1 MKAMSAKNAKV
12 LKDIPN
18 IGPSMVSDFKML
30 EIHTPEDL
38 KMRDSYALYTKLCKI
53 TGKRHDPCVLDTF
66 MAAVDF
72 MNGAVSQP
80 WWNYTKTRKQR
91 YPNI

>member
-1 MKAMSAKNAKV
+1 MKAMSANNAKV

-18 IGPSMVSDFKML
+18 IGPSMVSDFKIL

-38 KMRDSYALYTKLCKI
+38 KMRDPFALYTKLCKI
-53 TGKRHDPCVLDTF
+53 TRKRHDPCVLDTF

-80 WWNYTKTRKQR
+80 LVELYKNKKETLS
-91 YPNI
+91 

>member
-1 MKAMSAKNAKV
+1 MKARTASGVKT

-18 IGPSMVSDFKML
+18 IGPAMVSELHLVGIK
-30 EIHTPEDL
+30 TPADL
-38 KMRDSYALYTKLCKI
+38 KKRDPYLMYTKLCKT
-53 TGKRHDPCVLDTF
+53 TGKRYDPCVLDVF

-72 MNGAVSQP
+72 MNGAPAKP
-80 WWNYTKTRKQR
+80 WWHYTKTRKER

>member
-1 MKAMSAKNAKV
+1 MKATSAKNAKV

-18 IGPSMVSDFKML
+18 IGPSMVDKFERI
-30 EIHTPEDL
+30 EIYSPKDL
-38 KMRDSYALYTKLCKI
+38 RQRNPYALYKKLCQI
-53 TGKRHDPCVLDTF
+53 TGKRYDPCVLDTF

-72 MNGAVSQP
+72 MNGAAPLP
-80 WWNYTKTRKQR
+80 WWHYTKTRKEL